1 MKSRKETILGKRLV
15 QGDPNLV
22 TKDEILVKEKDNK
35 VYMYQRNNWGRLV
48 SVNHQYPQKEKDYM
62 EVYMA
67 KVKCDTQDKYDGHSK
82 GKMHPIYTIN
92 ITCSMKYNTKETKY
106 FIFFLPFY
114 KVIETDAVQ
123 WKINVQLMKSPTQE
137 GEDYSPEGYGT
148 QVLSGLDFLST
159 IMKQEDYWGL
169 DPSCYL
175 NPDDVRK
182 STRVCGL
189 VEVYYESDEEGHS
202 ELIETKLLPAFNE
215 KKEITVV
222 LSDGSEQTMT
232 TYVQK
237 FKILNVDKKV
247 RTFYT
252 LPLRKKSN
260 SDEFFE
266 ENIGCVQLANP
277 EDSIFRHR
285 KRAVRFKKNGM
296 QGIGAYKEYA
306 VNRFTGQSFVVD
318 SGNRNIEYKLPFDDD
333 YRPRRYI
340 TVPPGGFGA
349 L

>member
-67 KVKCDTQDKYDGHSK
+67 KVKCDTKDKYEGHSK
-82 GKMHPIYTIN
+82 GKMHPIYTID

-114 KVIETDAVQ
+114 KAIETDAVQ

-137 GEDYSPEGYGT
+137 IGGDYSPEGYDT

-159 IMKQEDYWGL
+159 IMKQEDHWKL
-169 DPSCYL
+169 NPSCYL

-202 ELIETKLLPAFNE
+202 KFIETKLLPAFNE
-215 KKEITVV
+215 KQEFTVV
-222 LSDGSEQTMT
+222 LNGGSEQTVT
-232 TYVQK
+232 AYVQK

-247 RTFYT
+247 RTFYA
-252 LPLRKKSN
+252 LPLRKGSN

-277 EDSIFRHR
+277 KDSIFRHR
-285 KRAVRFKKNGM
+285 KRAVRWTP
-296 QGIGAYKEYA
+296 GIGAYKEYA

-318 SGNRNIEYKLPFDDD
+318 SGNRNIEYELPFDDGFSL
-333 YRPRRYI
+333 RRYI
-340 TVPPGGFGA
+340 TVPPYK

>member
-35 VYMYQRNNWGRLV
+35 VYMYQKNNWGRLV

-67 KVKCDTQDKYDGHSK
+67 KVKCDTWDRHDGHSTSK
-82 GKMHPIYTIN
+82 IHPLYTIN
-92 ITCSMKYNTKETKY
+92 IKCPMKYDTKETKY

-114 KVIETDAVQ
+114 KSIETVAVQ
-123 WKINVQLMKSPTQE
+123 WEIKVQLLKSPTQE
-137 GEDYSPEGYGT
+137 GGKYSPEGYST

-159 IMKQEDYWGL
+159 IMKQEDNYEL

-175 NPDDVRK
+175 SPDDVRK

-189 VEVYYESDEEGHS
+189 VEVYYESDKEGHS

-215 KKEITVV
+215 KKKITVA
-222 LSDGSEQTMT
+222 LRDGNLQDMT

-252 LPLRKKSN
+252 LPLRKEPN

-277 EDSIFRHR
+277 KDSIFRHR
-285 KRAVRFKKNGM
+285 KRAVRFTISGIK
-296 QGIGAYKEYA
+296 GIGAYKEYA

-318 SGNRNIEYKLPFDDD
+318 SGNRSIEYQLPFDD

-340 TVPPGGFGA
+340 TVPPGGFGVI
-349 L
+349 